1 MKGFDNMR
9 KKTEDLEFTF
19 KKGTTGNEILKILK
33 DAGGSYMEEGIK
45 SLLSDKQP
53 DTVRKMIRRL
63 ERAGYVLRKKG
74 NSGEIVV
81 VLSTKGQ
88 EFLNVKMVIGNTPQK
103 ISRQGNMGAIYLMF
117 NRSNPFDDQEDL

>member
-53 DTVRKMIRRL
+53 DTVRKTIRRL

>member
-1 MKGFDNMR
+1 MR

>member
-45 SLLSDKQP
+45 RLLSDKQP

>member
-1 MKGFDNMR
+1 MVSKKFGIKIFQLMKF
-9 KKTEDLEFTF
+9 LQ
-19 KKGTTGNEILKILK
+19 
-33 DAGGSYMEEGIK
+33 EEGIK

-53 DTVRKMIRRL
+53 DTVRKTIRRL

-74 NSGEIVV
+74 SSGEVVV

-117 NRSNPFDDQEDL
+117 NRSNPFDDQEEF

>member
-117 NRSNPFDDQEDL
+117 NRSNPFDDQEDF